1 METTVQYTVFHL
13 IPWGSAYALYFFL
26 VGMSAGSFL
35 LSAAPHMCPNEGKY
49 MPLSKTSWVISF
61 ILLLVTGPILIFDLT
76 MPLRFINLFL
86 PNYMHLASPL
96 MWGTLLLMGMGLFS
110 LLYGW
115 ALFTKNPQVKTFSV
129 IGSLFAIGLP
139 VYTGFDMAVQPGRPV
154 LHSAVMPPLFLI
166 LSLSSGVGL
175 VSLIG
180 SITNKEALGKEVL
193 EGLRNILLFSA
204 GATFILL
211 LSQSVVLAY
220 GGSEDSA
227 TLSLIYSNYG
237 VFYWGLGWVLGTIVP
252 LIILLAPKFG
262 ASINGIAIA
271 SILMVIGA
279 YSLRH
284 VLLIVG
290 QIIQQVY

>member
-1 METTVQYTVFHL
+1 
-13 IPWGSAYALYFFL
+13 
-26 VGMSAGSFL
+26 
-35 LSAAPHMCPNEGKY
+35 
-49 MPLSKTSWVISF
+49 
-61 ILLLVTGPILIFDLT
+61 
-76 MPLRFINLFL
+76 
-86 PNYMHLASPL
+86 
-96 MWGTLLLMGMGLFS
+96 
-110 LLYGW
+110 
-115 ALFTKNPQVKTFSV
+115 
-129 IGSLFAIGLP
+129 
-139 VYTGFDMAVQPGRPV
+139 MAVQAGRPV

-180 SITNKEALGKEVL
+180 SIINKEALGKEVL

-271 SILMVIGA
+271 SVLMVIGA